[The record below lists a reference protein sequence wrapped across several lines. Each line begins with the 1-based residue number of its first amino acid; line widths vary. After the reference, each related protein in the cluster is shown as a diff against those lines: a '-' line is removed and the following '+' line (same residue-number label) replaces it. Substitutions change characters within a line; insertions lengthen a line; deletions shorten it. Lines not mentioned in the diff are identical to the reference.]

1 MHGVHVKPG
10 QSACPSVGRDMV
22 LSRLLSITILALTR
36 PHRCLEPEVE
46 NPESPDLGLKTTRVF
61 YPFTKLELHHR
72 CCDFTAAPS
81 TSFFF
86 LLTSCFSLM
95 NWFNPDVGHICQYLK
110 TSGPDYHVPTP
121 NGNVDQKYIQ
131 HLVEF
136 SGKYTEILAHFSFYT
151 TWALLQIH
159 TTTVL

>member
-1 MHGVHVKPG
+1 
-10 QSACPSVGRDMV
+10 MV

-61 YPFTKLELHHR
+61 YPFTKLGLHHR

-136 SGKYTEILAHFSFYT
+136 SGKYTVISAHFYSTPHGLCCRSTPLLYFRVYFPLNRILSFRK
-151 TWALLQIH
+151 
-159 TTTVL
+159 

>member
-10 QSACPSVGRDMV
+10 QSACPSGGRDMV

-36 PHRCLEPEVE
+36 PHRCLKPEVE

-86 LLTSCFSLM
+86 LTSCFSLM

-136 SGKYTEILAHFSFYT
+136 SGKYTAILAHFSFYT